1 MIPGVPSS
9 RRRRAIDR
17 ARLVVEV
24 PRSVTTPLLEGSG
37 FSGQLRG
44 NPPAYV
50 SKAVSR
56 PVCPLMHIL
65 AAALVGSERDH
76 PREKQVGARPPD
88 RRRIGKLR
96 RQGYAYET
104 SGSLEGYLR
113 DVTAA

>member
-24 PRSVTTPLLEGSG
+24 LRSVTTPLLGGSG
-37 FSGQLRG
+37 FSG
-44 NPPAYV
+44 
-50 SKAVSR
+50 
-56 PVCPLMHIL
+56 H
-65 AAALVGSERDH
+65 
-76 PREKQVGARPPD
+76 D
-88 RRRIGKLR
+88 RRRIGKLH